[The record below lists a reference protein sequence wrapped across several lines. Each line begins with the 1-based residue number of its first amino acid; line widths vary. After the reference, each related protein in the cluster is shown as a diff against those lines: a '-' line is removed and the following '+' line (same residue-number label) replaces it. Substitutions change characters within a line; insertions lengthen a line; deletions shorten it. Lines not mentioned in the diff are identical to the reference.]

1 MQYKR
6 LLEKIA
12 EQYHTTPAE
21 ADKEI
26 KRAIKAAGYDMPPEL
41 FIALAA
47 RKVSNQAADF
57 IDRQ

>member
-12 EQYHTTPAE
+12 EQHHTTPAE

-26 KRAIKAAGYDMPPEL
+26 KRAIKAAGYDTESTDNEVLVYFVCFHSP
-41 FIALAA
+41 
-47 RKVSNQAADF
+47 
-57 IDRQ
+57 